1 MAQIREIKNR
11 IVSVKKTQQITRA
24 MKMIAGVKFR
34 KAEEFLKQVRPYAAI
49 IDQMV
54 LSVAT
59 RNHSLKNEFY
69 KKSTESKQKNLLLV
83 ISGDRGL
90 CGNFNGSV
98 LRWVQGHLSESES
111 TTDCVF
117 IGKKARS
124 ILEKKGVE
132 VKAAYDNN
140 GAEEDDLYF
149 NKLAQELMAFYAEY
163 DRVHIVFTRF
173 INAVTRE
180 VEVKQ
185 LFPIVMD
192 SDQKESEKPQADYLY
207 EMNEEEV
214 LEDLIQAY
222 ATSSLRHCLAESSVS
237 EESARMTAM
246 DAATN
251 NADDMIRSL
260 TLAYNRA
267 RQAGITTEII
277 EISSGAEAL
286 SSA

>member
-34 KAEEFLKQVRPYAAI
+34 KAEELLKQVRPYASI
-49 IDQMV
+49 VDDMV
-54 LSVAT
+54 MSIAT
-59 RNHSLKNEFY
+59 RNHSLKNEFF
-69 KKSTESKQKNLLLV
+69 KKSSPTKNKTLMVV

-90 CGNFNGSV
+90 CGNYNGSV
-98 LRWVQGHLSESES
+98 LRCAQSQLDEKESSIEF
-111 TTDCVF
+111 VF

-124 ILEKKGVE
+124 VLEKKGISIKSNYENDVTE
-132 VKAAYDNN
+132 Q
-140 GAEEDDLYF
+140 DDVYLA
-149 NKLAQELMAFYAEY
+149 KLAQELISFYADY
-163 DRVHIVFTRF
+163 DRVQIIYTNFVNVVKRD
-173 INAVTRE
+173 VK
-180 VEVKQ
+180 VKQ
-185 LFPIVMD
+185 LFPVVMT
-192 SDQKESEKPQADYLY
+192 SDLDESSKIQADYLY

-214 LEDLIQAY
+214 LEDLVKEYTLSI
-222 ATSSLRHCLAESSVS
+222 LRHCLAESSVS

-251 NADDMIRSL
+251 NAEDMIRSL

-286 SSA
+286 TSA